1 MSRFIYAND
10 FVEFLPMKS
19 DSITCN
25 RQSSNFP
32 FNTLDIQGEKSHKC
46 SYLANYVSYLMHVA
60 KILTVKRHPTLYS
73 SGKVSSYCIYMLF
86 VGNKNGMMHGM
97 AKLEVAM
104 NTPCLKT
111 IAPNTKIFNYQ
122 MTP

>member
-1 MSRFIYAND
+1 
-10 FVEFLPMKS
+10 
-19 DSITCN
+19 
-25 RQSSNFP
+25 
-32 FNTLDIQGEKSHKC
+32 
-46 SYLANYVSYLMHVA
+46 
-60 KILTVKRHPTLYS
+60 
-73 SGKVSSYCIYMLF
+73 
-86 VGNKNGMMHGM
+86 MMHGM